1 MSCAFRAVTP
11 ADLETV
17 RRLADRIWHA
27 CYPGIISPGQ
37 IGYML
42 GWMYAP
48 HKLAGE
54 LARGVTY
61 ELVELAGKPV
71 GYLAHELQDGGTT
84 LHLNKLYLLP
94 ELQGQGLGQR
104 MLRRVFA
111 TARQAGAAQ
120 VELRVNRANV
130 RAVRAYERAGFQ
142 ITATACLDIGADYVM
157 DDYVMR
163 RAVTAADVD
172 A

>member
-1 MSCAFRAVTP
+1 MSCAFRAATP

-17 RRLADRIWHA
+17 RQLAGRIWHA
-27 CYPGIISPGQ
+27 CYPGIITPAQ
-37 IGYML
+37 IRYML

-61 ELVELAGKPV
+61 ELVERAGEPV
-71 GYLAHELQDGGTT
+71 GYLAHELQSAGAT

-104 MLRRVFA
+104 MLRRVLA
-111 TARQAGAAQ
+111 AAARAGAAH

-142 ITATACLDIGADYVM
+142 ITATACLDIGAGYVM